1 MRVRP
6 VRTERSGSLQGDHSS
21 SPASLEPIEGGLTA
35 ARIDGLARFMLA
47 VLFLFGPLLAS
58 GATISVTA
66 VVPAVTP
73 PTPSPAKVVF
83 KGLAYPSSLVTIQ
96 KDGVNAV
103 VVPADPA
110 AKFEIELGDLAAGTY
125 TFSVFGAD
133 LQGRIGRAS
142 NFTLSL
148 TLGTTVTLSGIF
160 LGPTI
165 AVDKTSAQL
174 GETVT
179 LLGATAPESSVS
191 IVVSSETEHTFKTS
205 ADQQGL
211 WVYQFVTD
219 DLGIGTHSARVKAV
233 APTNEVSAFSDTVS
247 FSVTEGE
254 ARPCDGKRPGDL
266 NCDGKVNLVDFSIL
280 LFYWKK
286 RDPENARADIN
297 ADGIVNI
304 RDLSIL
310 LFWWTK

>member
-1 MRVRP
+1 MHV
-6 VRTERSGSLQGDHSS
+6 
-21 SPASLEPIEGGLTA
+21 
-35 ARIDGLARFMLA
+35 LARVVLA
-47 VLFLFGPLLAS
+47 GFLVLGPLLVS

-66 VVPAVTP
+66 VVPAAPPP

-96 KDGVNAV
+96 KDGLDAV

-110 AKFEIELGDLAAGTY
+110 AKFEIEVGDLAAGTY
-125 TFSVFGAD
+125 TFTVFGTD
-133 LQGRIGRAS
+133 LQGRVGRSS

-179 LLGATAPESSVS
+179 LLGATAPDSSVS
-191 IVVSSETEHTFKTS
+191 IVVSSETEHTFKTA
-205 ADQQGL
+205 ADQNGL

-219 DLGIGTHSARVKAV
+219 DLGVGTHSARVKAV
-233 APTNEVSAFSDTVS
+233 APTNEISAFSDTVS
-247 FSVTEGE
+247 FSVTEGKPK
-254 ARPCDGKRPGDL
+254 PCDGKRPGDL

-286 RDPENARADIN
+286 RDPANVRADIN